1 MKAFLL
7 LIGVLIV
14 SFSGILVKLSTTAP
28 QITAFYRV
36 FFAFV
41 TYIVVLKGR
50 IQRFDKK
57 KELLLLLAGFCLAMH
72 FYFWISAFK
81 HTTVA
86 GAVIPLMIQPLV
98 ASVLGALLYREKV
111 GKKETLGVVIVIV
124 GVMLMTI
131 LDSRVSLSISKG
143 DLLSVIGVIFV
154 SVYLVIGRYLVP
166 KTSALVFNM
175 RSYLIASVILFFVT
189 PTKIFQTFPL
199 SQWLVFL
206 GLGIG
211 CSFFGYTL
219 INNSLR
225 YFKTGIVAMA
235 LVGEPVLSIVWSWII
250 FFETPTLSQY
260 IGLVISVSGL
270 VIFFSKIARSPS
282 N

>member
-1 MKAFLL
+1 
-7 LIGVLIV
+7 
-14 SFSGILVKLSTTAP
+14 
-28 QITAFYRV
+28 
-36 FFAFV
+36 
-41 TYIVVLKGR
+41 
-50 IQRFDKK
+50 
-57 KELLLLLAGFCLAMH
+57 
-72 FYFWISAFK
+72 
-81 HTTVA
+81 
-86 GAVIPLMIQPLV
+86 MIQPLV

-143 DLLSVIGVIFV
+143 DLLSVIGV
-154 SVYLVIGRYLVP
+154 RYLVP

-225 YFKTGIVAMA
+225 YFKTGIVAR
-235 LVGEPVLSIVWSWII
+235 SWII